1 MTVPAPAATEKPPSV
16 WEDLIDIWYAP
27 AQVFRRR
34 INGQFGI
41 PLLIFTVATL
51 ALFLATKPALEPI
64 YDAMAQQQMQAAMAK
79 NPQLTPEMM
88 ERGRSFTAVIQPIAV
103 TLAVPISIAIL
114 AIVIWLVG
122 KLFDS
127 QATLRSAF
135 VVATFSYA
143 PRLLEWVLNAVQA
156 VLIDPSNL
164 NSLLQLQIGPARFL
178 ADASALVV
186 ALGLRFGLFVLW
198 STVLIA
204 IGLRITGKIST
215 GKAVAATA
223 IVWLLGAIPGYFQA
237 MQMVQ

>member
-1 MTVPAPAATEKPPSV
+1 MTAPASSTAEQPPSV

-34 INGQFGI
+34 VNGQFGI
-41 PLLIFTVATL
+41 PLLIFTLATL

-88 ERGRSFTAVIQPIAV
+88 ERGRGFATIFQTIAV
-103 TLAVPISIAIL
+103 TLGVPIAVSIL

-122 KLFDS
+122 KMFDS
-127 QATLRSAF
+127 EATLRSAF
-135 VVATFSYA
+135 VIATFSYA

-178 ADASALVV
+178 ADTSALVV

-204 IGLRITGKIST
+204 IGLRIMGKIST